1 MRKIFRKFN
10 SFEAIIIVFSIFFS
24 IIIILSA
31 PALFNYKKLQSKIEN
46 QIESNYKF
54 KINKINGIK
63 YRFFPSPHLLIENSK
78 LYLFKDEISE
88 LKNTKVYISLFRL
101 YNFKDIK
108 IKKIFIEKANFNL
121 NKSSFKSFL
130 NHLNNE
136 TIKKL
141 IIKKSKIFYKDENNN
156 EVILIS
162 NLNQLNYFINKNN
175 QKKLNIKG
183 NVFDT
188 KFNFLWTKVLSN
200 NNQSEFELK
209 FRDPTILIQNKITKD
224 KTENN
229 GTVKIKFIDNKINLN
244 YSYNQ
249 DAIKFNS
256 IDKNYNKYS
265 TEGNLALKPFFFNI
279 STRIDNHNLDVLI
292 KNILFNYFN
301 YRNNVH
307 KNINGNLNLK
317 FSNIQNAY
325 LNEGYLNLVF
335 ENEKILIK
343 NNNLNVRKIGS
354 IKMLRSMFYEEKG
367 NLSFITELQIIIEN
381 REEFYRRFSTP
392 IKNRIDLENIFL
404 ILEQDLDNNKFT
416 ISNISFNKKN
426 DFSFNIKELNLVEKI
441 PFDNFQKLRNLINNK
456 LDEIN

>member
-1 MRKIFRKFN
+1 M
-10 SFEAIIIVFSIFFS
+10 
-24 IIIILSA
+24 
-31 PALFNYKKLQSKIEN
+31 
-46 QIESNYKF
+46 
-54 KINKINGIK
+54 
-63 YRFFPSPHLLIENSK
+63 
-78 LYLFKDEISE
+78 
-88 LKNTKVYISLFRL
+88 
-101 YNFKDIK
+101 
-108 IKKIFIEKANFNL
+108 
-121 NKSSFKSFL
+121 
-130 NHLNNE
+130 NNE

-183 NVFDT
+183 DVFDT

-224 KTENN
+224 KSENN

-265 TEGNLALKPFFFNI
+265 TEGNLTLKPFFFNI
-279 STRIDNHNLDVLI
+279 STKIDNHNLDVLI
-292 KNILFNYFN
+292 KTILFNYFN

-307 KNINGNLNLK
+307 KNINGNLNLN

>member
-1 MRKIFRKFN
+1 M
-10 SFEAIIIVFSIFFS
+10 
-24 IIIILSA
+24 
-31 PALFNYKKLQSKIEN
+31 
-46 QIESNYKF
+46 
-54 KINKINGIK
+54 
-63 YRFFPSPHLLIENSK
+63 
-78 LYLFKDEISE
+78 
-88 LKNTKVYISLFRL
+88 
-101 YNFKDIK
+101 
-108 IKKIFIEKANFNL
+108 
-121 NKSSFKSFL
+121 
-130 NHLNNE
+130 
-136 TIKKL
+136 
-141 IIKKSKIFYKDENNN
+141 
-156 EVILIS
+156 
-162 NLNQLNYFINKNN
+162 
-175 QKKLNIKG
+175 
-183 NVFDT
+183 
-188 KFNFLWTKVLSN
+188 
-200 NNQSEFELK
+200 
-209 FRDPTILIQNKITKD
+209 
-224 KTENN
+224 
-229 GTVKIKFIDNKINLN
+229 
-244 YSYNQ
+244 
-249 DAIKFNS
+249 
-256 IDKNYNKYS
+256 
-265 TEGNLALKPFFFNI
+265 
-279 STRIDNHNLDVLI
+279 
-292 KNILFNYFN
+292 FNYFN